1 MEIEACIKGR
11 RSIRKFTDKPIDK
24 DELLAIA
31 ELCRW
36 VPSWKNTQS
45 VNYHIVMNKAL
56 KEEIAKNCVLNFTF
70 NTQTIERADALVVLT
85 YDKGKSGFNPDG
97 TVTTPEGATW
107 GMFDAGI
114 AAQTFCLAA
123 YEKGIGSVILGIIDA
138 EKISA
143 ACKLPKTKI
152 VAALIAIGYPL
163 HNVKEGPSRK
173 SAEEIMDIIE

>member
-1 MEIEACIKGR
+1 MEIETCIKGR
-11 RSIRKFTDKPIDK
+11 RSVRKFTDKHISK
-24 DELLAIA
+24 DDLLAIA

-45 VNYHIVMNKAL
+45 VNYHVIMNKDL
-56 KEEIAKNCVLNFTF
+56 QEEVAKNCLLAFTF

-97 TVTTPEGATW
+97 TVTTPEGETW

-138 EKISA
+138 GKIA
-143 ACKLPKTKI
+143 KACQLPENKI

-163 HNVKEGPSRK
+163 QKAKEGPARK
-173 SAEEIMDIIE
+173 AATEIMEVME